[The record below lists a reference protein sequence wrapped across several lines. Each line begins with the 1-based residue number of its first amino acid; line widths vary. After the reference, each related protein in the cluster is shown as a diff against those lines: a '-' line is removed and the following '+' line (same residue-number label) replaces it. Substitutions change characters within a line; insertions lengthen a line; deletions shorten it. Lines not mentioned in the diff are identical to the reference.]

1 MDGALTAQPRT
12 PAVWHAAHLSMQ
24 SPPASA
30 EAICVASCPPVG
42 PPWRAAEVKVMVDEF
57 PQAHARRGWR
67 QEQAGIGHQAVIERR
82 CGYGRDCSVAAS
94 IGCSFFPGGFLFHF
108 PDSKEHALGCFKGCP
123 QGRPSVDSGLGLVC
137 RSCCRSSITRE
148 PTAVERGKRG
158 GGKHIPIERKAD
170 RELRELA
177 RQFAIM

>member
-1 MDGALTAQPRT
+1 MDCE
-12 PAVWHAAHLSMQ
+12 H
-24 SPPASA
+24 
-30 EAICVASCPPVG
+30 
-42 PPWRAAEVKVMVDEF
+42 
-57 PQAHARRGWR
+57 
-67 QEQAGIGHQAVIERR
+67 
-82 CGYGRDCSVAAS
+82 CGGMT
-94 IGCSFFPGGFLFHF
+94 FL
-108 PDSKEHALGCFKGCP
+108 D
-123 QGRPSVDSGLGLVC
+123 DDLGLVC